1 MTPRPVLGMI
11 CCRRSVGT
19 EHGQAVMER
28 YLYGAAPYI
37 DAIPML
43 IPSLPQ
49 LVDADEIAGRIDGLM
64 LTGSPSNLEPR
75 RYGEEVPGAA
85 GPFDPNRDTM
95 ALALADAMMKA
106 GKPVFGICRG
116 FQELNVHF
124 GGTLARDMMAPG
136 RNIQHHAPDEV
147 SFADMFEH
155 SHPIVLEDGG
165 ALIATLGKREVM
177 VNSVHYQ
184 GVDRLGKSLR
194 IEARAP
200 DGVVEAF
207 STTARGA
214 PVLAVQWHP
223 EWKPEANEDSRKLFG
238 LMGRVLRGGALYL

>member
-1 MTPRPVLGMI
+1 MTARPVLGMI

-19 EHGQAVMER
+19 EHAQAVMER
-28 YLYGAAPYI
+28 YLYGAAPHI

-43 IPSLPQ
+43 IPSLPE
-49 LVDADEIAGRIDGLM
+49 LVDATEVAARIDGLM

-95 ALALADAMMKA
+95 ALALADAMMTA

-124 GGTLARDMMAPG
+124 GGTLARDMMAPH
-136 RNIQHHAPDEV
+136 RTIQHHAPDDA
-147 SFADMFEH
+147 SFAEMFEH
-155 SHPIVLEDGG
+155 RHPVSLEEGG
-165 ALIATLGKREVM
+165 ALMATLGTREII

-184 GVDRLGKSLR
+184 GIDRLGGELR
-194 IEARAP
+194 VEACAP
-200 DGVVEAF
+200 DGVIEAF
-207 STTARGA
+207 SATARGA

-223 EWKPEANEDSRKLFG
+223 EWRPEADENSRKLFG
-238 LMGRVLRGGALYL
+238 LMGKLLRGGTL

>member
-1 MTPRPVLGMI
+1 MTARPVLGMI

-19 EHGQAVMER
+19 EHAQAVMER
-28 YLYGAAPYI
+28 YLYGAAPHI
-37 DAIPML
+37 DAIPLL
-43 IPSLPQ
+43 IPSLPK
-49 LVDADEIAGRIDGLM
+49 LVDATEVAARIDGLM

-85 GPFDPNRDTM
+85 GPFDPNRDAM
-95 ALALADAMMKA
+95 AMALADAMMEA

-124 GGTLARDMMAPG
+124 GGTLARDMMAPH
-136 RNIQHHAPDEV
+136 RSIQHHAPDDV
-147 SFADMFEH
+147 TFADMFEH
-155 SHPIVLEDGG
+155 RHPVKLEEGG
-165 ALIATLGKREVM
+165 ALLAAIGTRDII

-184 GVDRLGKSLR
+184 GVDKLGKGLR

-223 EWKPEANEDSRKLFG
+223 EWKPEGDENSRKIFG
-238 LMGRVLRGGALYL
+238 LMGRVLRGGAL

>member
-1 MTPRPVLGMI
+1 MTSRPVLGMI

-19 EHGQAVMER
+19 EHAQAVMER
-28 YLYGAAPYI
+28 YLYGAAPHI

-49 LVDADEIAGRIDGLM
+49 LVDATEIAARIDGLM

-85 GPFDPNRDTM
+85 GPFDPNRDAM
-95 ALALADAMMKA
+95 AMALADAIMAA

-124 GGTLARDMMAPG
+124 GGTLARDLSAPS
-136 RNIQHHAPDEV
+136 RALKHHADDDV

-155 SHPIVLEDGG
+155 RHVVRLEDGS
-165 ALIATLGKREVM
+165 ALLEAIGIRDIE

-184 GVDRLGKSLR
+184 GVERLGKGLR

-214 PVLAVQWHP
+214 PILAVQWHP
-223 EWKPEANEDSRKLFG
+223 EWKPEADENSRKIFG
-238 LMGRVLRGGALYL
+238 LMGRVLRGGVL